1 MDTANR
7 IRPAGPKCAALVGP
21 MSSGK
26 TTLLEAILH
35 RTGAI
40 HKQSTVA
47 SGHTVGDASPE
58 ARAHGMSIE
67 ATIATT
73 DCIGEPLTIIDC
85 PGSVEFAY
93 EAEAPLK
100 YCDFAIVCVEPDAK
114 KLPALQLIL
123 HRLDE
128 LGLPRVLFL
137 NKIDKA
143 EGSVQQTLQE
153 LQSVSKQPLV
163 LRQIP
168 IWENGVATG
177 CIDLALERAY
187 IYRPHEDAEVREI
200 DAADKSR
207 EEEARFA
214 MLETLAD
221 HDDALME
228 QLLEDVA
235 PDASTVFNDLTSE
248 LRDGL
253 ITPVLIGSAENAT
266 GILRLLKTIRHDA
279 PNVETTRVRLGIDG
293 ETGLVAGVMK
303 TIHTTHAGKLSVAR
317 ILSGKLGDG
326 DMVIASGNPQ
336 ASAKVSGIHTLL
348 GKDTTK
354 TSSASAGDTVAV
366 GKLETVQTGDVLVP
380 EKSSP
385 PAIEPLP
392 QPGSLYAIG
401 VRPAERRDEVKLSTA
416 LARLVEEDPSLKVEH
431 NQTTAETILHGT
443 GEMHLRIALER
454 LQNRAQID
462 IATHEPTIGYRETIT
477 KPVTQRGRHKKQ
489 SGGHGQYGDVVLEIR
504 PLQPGG
510 GFEFTSSIV
519 GGAVP
524 KQFIGSVEAGV
535 KEYLQAGPLGF
546 PVVDVAVNLTD
557 GSYHTVDSSDMAFQ
571 LAGKLAMREG
581 LPQCG
586 PVLLEPV
593 MKVAIHT
600 PSDATASVTT
610 MVPQRRGQILGFEPR
625 SGWDGWDTVT
635 ALIPQSSLGDMII
648 ELRSATA
655 GVATYDARFD
665 HMERLDGRLAD
676 QVVNARAERLA
687 G

>member
-1 MDTANR
+1 MDTSNR
-7 IRPAGPKCAALVGP
+7 IRPAGPKCAVLVGP

-40 HKQSTVA
+40 HKQNTVA
-47 SGHTVGDASPE
+47 SGHTIGDASPE
-58 ARAHGMSIE
+58 ARAHAMSIE

-73 DCIGEPLTIIDC
+73 SNMGEPLTIIDC
-85 PGSVEFAY
+85 PGSVEFAH
-93 EAEAPLK
+93 EAEAALMFA
-100 YCDFAIVCVEPDAK
+100 DFAIVCVEPDAK
-114 KLPALQLIL
+114 KLPALQLTL

-128 LGLPRVLFL
+128 LGLPRIVFL

-153 LQSVSKQPLV
+153 LQTASKQPLL

-200 DAADKSR
+200 SAADKAR

-228 QLLEDVA
+228 QLLEDVT
-235 PDASTVFNDLTSE
+235 PDATTVFNDLTSE
-248 LRDGL
+248 LRDGF

-279 PNVETTRVRLGIDG
+279 PNVESTRARLGLKVDDAM
-293 ETGLVAGVMK
+293 VAGIVK

-317 ILSGKLGDG
+317 ILSGKLADG
-326 DMVIASGNPQ
+326 DMVN
-336 ASAKVSGIHTLL
+336 
-348 GKDTTK
+348 
-354 TSSASAGDTVAV
+354 TSSASNAMKVSGMHTLVGKDTSKVASAGAGETVAL
-366 GKLETVQTGDVLVP
+366 GKLDEALTGDVVVA
-380 EKSSP
+380 EKAAMPSIGTM
-385 PAIEPLP
+385 ARP
-392 QPGSLYAIG
+392 QSLYAVG

-416 LARLVEEDPSLKVEH
+416 LSRLTEEDPSLTVEH
-431 NQTTAETILHGT
+431 NQTTAETILHGA

-454 LQNRAQID
+454 LQNRAQIEID
-462 IATHEPTIGYRETIT
+462 THQPTIGYRETIT
-477 KPVTQRGRHKKQ
+477 RPVTQRGRHKKQ
-489 SGGHGQYGDVVLEIR
+489 SGGHGQYGDVVLDIR
-504 PLQPGG
+504 PLAPGG
-510 GFEFTSSIV
+510 GFEFSSSIV

-535 KEYLQAGPLGF
+535 REYLNTGPLGF
-546 PVVDVAVNLTD
+546 PVVDVAVNLSD

-571 LAGKLAMREG
+571 MAGKLAMREG

-600 PSDATASVTT
+600 PSDSTASITT

-625 SGWDGWDTVT
+625 TGWDGWDTVT
-635 ALIPQSSLGDMII
+635 ALIPQAELNDMII

-655 GVATYDARFD
+655 GVATYEASFD
-665 HMERLDGRLAD
+665 NMARLDGRLAD
-676 QVVNARAERLA
+676 QVIGARAERLA